1 MHPGVQRD
9 SRASAGER
17 ESQPDHSRRV
27 REHLTLGT
35 LGTLVIA
42 LRKGMYL
49 LLLAKKV
56 ASPKSAQTS
65 TPSPHPGF
73 LAPRGAPWMAGDGF
87 TRRELAGGRTAA
99 N

>member
-1 MHPGVQRD
+1 MTKLTFRSPPSLVLSGQWV
-9 SRASAGER
+9 ACCVCFCKAAGIQAR
-17 ESQPDHSRRV
+17 C
-27 REHLTLGT
+27 
-35 LGTLVIA
+35 
-42 LRKGMYL
+42 L

-56 ASPKSAQTS
+56 APPKSAQTS